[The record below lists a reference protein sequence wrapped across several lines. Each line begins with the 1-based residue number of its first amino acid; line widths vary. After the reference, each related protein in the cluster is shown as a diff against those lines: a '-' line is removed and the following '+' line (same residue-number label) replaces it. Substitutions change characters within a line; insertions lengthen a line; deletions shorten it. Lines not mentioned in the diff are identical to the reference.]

1 MILAWASPFIN
12 VYVTRLDRKPLVYI
26 TMFIDIRVIIF
37 IVYEKTTWDKLVTWS
52 QLRDHIII
60 ECSSR

>member
-1 MILAWASPFIN
+1 MILAWASPFNN

-26 TMFIDIRVIIF
+26 TMFIDIRVVIF
-37 IVYEKTTWDKLVTWS
+37 IVYEKTTWDKPVTWS

-60 ECSSR
+60 